1 MQVTEEQ
8 PSTSFPQERASCHHD
23 SNIQLDDDAS
33 PVLLGLERDS
43 FHIKKQLDKKVCE
56 QTLKLAC
63 ESLTFYLVLKASS
76 LKYEVYIKKI
86 DR

>member
-1 MQVTEEQ
+1 MDRL
-8 PSTSFPQERASCHHD
+8 QERQNKCRIH
-23 SNIQLDDDAS
+23 QLAPTAFCLFYD
-33 PVLLGLERDS
+33 LILKLET
-43 FHIKKQLDKKVCE
+43 KVCE

-76 LKYEVYIKKI
+76 LKYEAYIKKI

>member
-1 MQVTEEQ
+1 MVRMKIGT
-8 PSTSFPQERASCHHD
+8 
-23 SNIQLDDDAS
+23 NNKIK
-33 PVLLGLERDS
+33 LET
-43 FHIKKQLDKKVCE
+43 KVCE

-76 LKYEVYIKKI
+76 LKYEAYIKKI